1 MREVVC
7 QVKVKS
13 PLREQGGVVLKKEHG
28 FKEYLRDWKMGL
40 SSQVISR

>member
-13 PLREQGGVVLKKEHG
+13 LLREKLGVVLKKEHDLR
-28 FKEYLRDWKMGL
+28 EYLRDWKMGL